1 MMKIR
6 SIAIVLSVVAVL
18 SLSVVN
24 VAQAGNLK
32 VGAARVDISSAGY
45 ADGQPPA
52 RNFAHEYVY
61 VRAIVLDNG
70 ETKAVLVGADL
81 AGVRPDDMYLQAAAS
96 IAGELGIPLANIIMS
111 PSHTHSTYPV
121 LENTD
126 QVLAAILQAVRL
138 AAADMQPAS
147 IGFGEG
153 EVFLN
158 VNRDVIDDRSGRWTQ
173 DSNLDYPSDKTL
185 AVIGFYNAQGEP
197 IAGYMNYAMHP
208 VSGFQSGIIS
218 SDFAGA
224 ATRHVEQA
232 FGDNMIMIFTQGA
245 SGDQN
250 PLHLRAGTNVM
261 ANATGM
267 EISGFEIAREDA
279 EGALRGR
286 EERLPND
293 PEADS
298 TLMRW
303 MGAQGQ
309 VVGEEAIRVMT
320 HMERLSDNARIGA
333 SQMILTCPGRDLVER
348 VDRGYPGTYVD
359 GDDAQIRLGFLGIN
373 EIGLAWINAEIY
385 SQIAQQAMAE
395 SPLAKVMV
403 VTKSNGQPNSG
414 YVPTDDAYGRNT
426 FQVVRSRLKPGCA
439 QTGIVKSFTD
449 MAYDYIN

>member
-1 MMKIR
+1 MKLA
-6 SIAIVLSVVAVL
+6 AIFGLIFVNAALAG
-18 SLSVVN
+18 SLT
-24 VAQAGNLK
+24 
-32 VGAARVDISSAGY
+32 VGAAKVDVSAAGY
-45 ADGQPPA
+45 PA
-52 RNFAHEYVY
+52 GAAPTVRYAHESVY

-70 ETKAVLVGADL
+70 DTKAVLVGADL
-81 AGVRPDDMYLQAAAS
+81 AGVRPDPMYQEAAATVAS
-96 IAGELGIPLANIIMS
+96 ELGIPVANIIMS

-126 QVLAAILQAVRL
+126 EVLAAIIQAVRL
-138 AAADMQPAS
+138 ATADLQPAS

-158 VNRDVIDDRSGRWTQ
+158 VNRDVIDDRTGRWTQ

-185 AVIGFYNAQGEP
+185 AVLGFYDQHGAP

-208 VSGFQSGIIS
+208 VSGYQSGIIS
-218 SDFAGA
+218 GDFAGA
-224 ATRHVEQA
+224 GTRHVEQA

-250 PLHLRAGTNVM
+250 PLHLRTGTNVM

-267 EISGFEIAREDA
+267 EVTGFEIPREDA

-286 EERLPND
+286 EERRPND
-293 PEADS
+293 PAADRE
-298 TLMRW
+298 LLRW
-303 MGAQGQ
+303 MDAQGQ

-320 HMERLSDNARIGA
+320 HMDRLSDDVRIGA

-348 VDRGYPGTYVD
+348 VDRGYPGSYVD
-359 GDDAQIRLGFLGIN
+359 GEDAHIRLGFLGIN
-373 EIGLAWINAEIY
+373 EIGLAWVNAEIY

-395 SPLAKVMV
+395 LPLAKTMV

-449 MAYDYIN
+449 MAYDYLN